1 MFLTVCV
8 EGMYRSWIKL
18 YPNLDWAFTS
28 ISSFFSLEGVKQEK
42 TASAHDN
49 SQREGGDTRRG
60 GGEGGRHFSQ
70 ALAFLLAL
78 TDKNDNH
85 KAPLSPKI

>member
-28 ISSFFSLEGVKQEK
+28 SSSFFSLEGVKQEK

-49 SQREGGDTRRG
+49 SQREGGDTRVTRG
-60 GGEGGRHFSQ
+60 GGGGGGGTFHRR
-70 ALAFLLAL
+70 
-78 TDKNDNH
+78 
-85 KAPLSPKI
+85 

>member
-28 ISSFFSLEGVKQEK
+28 SCSFFSLEGVKQEK
-42 TASAHDN
+42 TASPHDI

-60 GGEGGRHFSQ
+60 EGGGTFHRR
-70 ALAFLLAL
+70 
-78 TDKNDNH
+78 
-85 KAPLSPKI
+85 

>member
-28 ISSFFSLEGVKQEK
+28 SSSFFSLEGVKQEK

-60 GGEGGRHFSQ
+60 A
-70 ALAFLLAL
+70 ALFTGASVFVRSYGQ
-78 TDKNDNH
+78 K
-85 KAPLSPKI
+85 